1 MWIPLDVCLLN
12 DEGQLL
18 YTSSF
23 LSQLHLVYKRL
34 EVWWCI
40 YAEGVLLFAWWG
52 HFDNPA
58 ATTLDVL
65 PHSLCHRC
73 LQYVPETT
81 RRVWLFS
88 WGFLAKRTMGK
99 DTLHPLS
106 TLNGR
111 GCLHEDTLPHH
122 HHHHHPISN
131 RERNVR
137 TAELLLQRSLAQ
149 KVSTHRPQEFYAEF
163 RNSTQ
168 DFEIQF
174 MVGNDNRASM
184 QTLWL
189 WDRVNWLGMWFRPL
203 AWDENLKLLLK
214 LRI

>member
-1 MWIPLDVCLLN
+1 MSDGASVLKGCCSLRDEDTLTTLPLL
-12 DEGQLL
+12 G
-18 YTSSF
+18 
-23 LSQLHLVYKRL
+23 
-34 EVWWCI
+34 
-40 YAEGVLLFAWWG
+40 
-52 HFDNPA
+52 
-58 ATTLDVL
+58 TLDVL
-65 PHSLCHRC
+65 PYSLCHRC

-88 WGFLAKRTMGK
+88 WGFFAKRTMRK
-99 DTLHPLS
+99 DILHPLS

-122 HHHHHPISN
+122 HQATTTTRPPPPDHHHPISN

-149 KVSTHRPQEFYAEF
+149 KVSTHRPQGFYAEF

-174 MVGNDNRASM
+174 MVDNDNRASM